1 MAMPLP
7 LSTRQTKVLEDIL
20 ARCDMTLME
29 ENLMRPVLQRL
40 RENLQY
46 ARERPNTSLDHYY
59 EK

>member
-29 ENLMRPVLQRL
+29 ENLMKPVLKRL
-40 RENLQY
+40 RENLEYQ
-46 ARERPNTSLDHYY
+46 AARPNTTLDHYY